1 MKLKKLKTKY
11 LGRNVIYYKSIDSTQ
26 NEIFRLI
33 KNKTITNGTLVI
45 ADIQTNGKGTHGRI
59 WHTDEAN
66 NVAFSF
72 YIQLD
77 CNIKKIEG
85 ITVEIAKIIIDIL
98 EKSYGIHLEIKLP
111 NDIVFNDKKIGGI
124 LTQSKIIGENVKY
137 LVIGIGMNTS
147 KMKFSEDIK
156 EIATSIKKEFG
167 RDVDINEF
175 ITDFCNEFE
184 GKLLEMVEHKN

>member
-33 KNKTITNGTLVI
+33 KNENITNGTLVI

-72 YIQLD
+72 YIQLG

-167 RDVDINEF
+167 IDVDINEF

-184 GKLLEMVEHKN
+184 RKLFEMANG

>member
-167 RDVDINEF
+167 IDVDINEF

-184 GKLLEMVEHKN
+184 GKLLEMVNR

>member
-33 KNKTITNGTLVI
+33 KNGNITNGILVI

-147 KMKFSEDIK
+147 KMKFSDDIK

-167 RDVDINEF
+167 VNVDINEF
-175 ITDFCNEFE
+175 VTDFCNEFE
-184 GKLLEMVEHKN
+184 GKLLKW

>member
-11 LGRNVIYYKSIDSTQ
+11 LGRNAIYYKSIDSTQ

-33 KNKTITNGTLVI
+33 KNGNITNGTLVI

>member
-111 NDIVFNDKKIGGI
+111 NDIVFKDKKIGGI

-167 RDVDINEF
+167 IDVDINEF

-184 GKLLEMVEHKN
+184 RKLFEMANG

>member
-33 KNKTITNGTLVI
+33 KNENITNGTLVI

-167 RDVDINEF
+167 VDVDINKF

>member
-33 KNKTITNGTLVI
+33 KNGNITNGTLVI

-72 YIQLD
+72 YIQLG

-167 RDVDINEF
+167 IDVDINEF

-184 GKLLEMVEHKN
+184 RKLFEMANG

>member
-156 EIATSIKKEFG
+156 EIATSIKKEFAI
-167 RDVDINEF
+167 DVDINEF

>member
-33 KNKTITNGTLVI
+33 KNGNITNGILVI

-111 NDIVFNDKKIGGI
+111 NDIVFKDKKIGGI

-167 RDVDINEF
+167 IDVDINEF

-184 GKLLEMVEHKN
+184 RKLFEMANG

>member
-167 RDVDINEF
+167 IDVDINEF

-184 GKLLEMVEHKN
+184 RKLFEMANG